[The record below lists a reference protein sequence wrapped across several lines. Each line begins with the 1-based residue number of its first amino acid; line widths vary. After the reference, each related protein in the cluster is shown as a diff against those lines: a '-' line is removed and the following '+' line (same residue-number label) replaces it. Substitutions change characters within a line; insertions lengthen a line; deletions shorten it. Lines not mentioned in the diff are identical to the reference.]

1 MTFNN
6 IKKSG
11 KYGPAVLL
19 VLGVILI
26 GFAWLID
33 NGEIERALVSNPSRA
48 LEWGPSLF
56 RALLGTHG
64 LALVLAGAVWRRR
77 LSGGARLPVD
87 AARAERDYSARASK
101 TPWLIL
107 CGLSLLA
114 LCLRIW
120 HLNSGLW
127 FDEVL
132 TLVDFVRSPL
142 GDSISS
148 FPSQNQ
154 HMLFTLL
161 AQASISIFGES
172 AWALRLPS
180 VVFGVASLWSLFLL
194 GRHVVGA
201 RTALLSCALM
211 TVSYHHIWFSQNAR
225 GYMGLLFFATLATWL
240 WLEALSRNSWP
251 WWTYYVAAVCLGM
264 WVNLTMAFVAATHA
278 ILYLI
283 WLASKLRS
291 RQPQTGSGHLWKP
304 LVALLL
310 CGSLTLQLYAL
321 SLPEFL
327 STALHEISLESEWT
341 NPLWVIT
348 ESLRSLKV
356 GFAGTAIV
364 LCGGAM
370 VMAGWISILRRN
382 YQAGLAMT
390 LPGLLA
396 GTSMLVLGHNL
407 WPRFFFFCMGF
418 ALLIAVEGA
427 IVAPQKLFSLIK
439 PLRAR
444 EGLAGATGLALAS
457 FMILASSITIARY
470 YALPKQDF
478 TGARDFV
485 EQNRAQSDAVVAV
498 GLAGTAYGRYFA
510 PHWSVA
516 QTQKELDE
524 IRRDRS
530 TVWLVY
536 TIPVQ
541 VKAYCP
547 DIWQVI
553 ESDFSVVNVF
563 PGTLGG
569 GEVYVCRERAGATA
583 TRLSLATQD

>member
-1 MTFNN
+1 MTFNTS
-6 IKKSG
+6 KKNRT
-11 KYGPAVLL
+11 YGPMILL

-26 GFAWLID
+26 GISWLIG
-33 NGEIERALVSNPSRA
+33 NGDIERALVNSPSRT
-48 LEWGPSLF
+48 LGWGPTLF
-56 RALLGTHG
+56 RALLAAHAVV
-64 LALVLAGAVWRRR
+64 LLLAGALWRRR
-77 LSGGARLPVD
+77 LLTGERAPINTPEARE
-87 AARAERDYSARASK
+87 AYSASEGK

-107 CGLSLLA
+107 CGLSALA
-114 LCLRIW
+114 LGLRLW
-120 HLNSGLW
+120 QLNSGLW

-132 TLVDFVRSPL
+132 TLIDFVRTPIGESVT
-142 GDSISS
+142 S

-161 AQASISIFGES
+161 AQISISIFGES

-180 VVFGVASLWSLFLL
+180 VIFGVASLWALFLL
-194 GRHVVGA
+194 GRRVVGT
-201 RTALLSCALM
+201 RTALLACALM

-240 WLEALSRNSWP
+240 WLEALSRNSWQ
-251 WWTYYVAAVCLGM
+251 WWIYYVTAVCLGM
-264 WVNLTMAFVAATHA
+264 WVNLTMAFVAATHGL
-278 ILYLI
+278 LYMV
-283 WLASKLRS
+283 WLTGKLRS
-291 RQPQTGSGHLWKP
+291 RRSGQERQPESEHIWRP
-304 LVALLL
+304 LIALLL

-356 GFAGTAIV
+356 GFAATAIL

-370 VMAGWISILRRN
+370 LVIGWISILRRS
-382 YQAGLAMT
+382 YQAALAMI

-418 ALLIAVEGA
+418 ALLVAVQGA
-427 IVAPQKLFSLIK
+427 IVAPHKLFALIK
-439 PLRAR
+439 PLRER
-444 EGLAGATGLALAS
+444 EGLAAATGLSLACL
-457 FMILASSITIARY
+457 MILASSITIARC

-485 EQNRAQSDAVVAV
+485 EQNRVQSDAVVAV

-510 PHWSVA
+510 PHWAIA

-524 IRRDRS
+524 IRRDHS
-530 TVWLVY
+530 NVWLVY

-569 GEVYVCRERAGATA
+569 GEVYVCRQKTA
-583 TRLSLATQD
+583 SSAQVYK

>member
-1 MTFNN
+1 
-6 IKKSG
+6 
-11 KYGPAVLL
+11 
-19 VLGVILI
+19 
-26 GFAWLID
+26 
-33 NGEIERALVSNPSRA
+33 
-48 LEWGPSLF
+48 
-56 RALLGTHG
+56 
-64 LALVLAGAVWRRR
+64 
-77 LSGGARLPVD
+77 
-87 AARAERDYSARASK
+87 
-101 TPWLIL
+101 
-107 CGLSLLA
+107 
-114 LCLRIW
+114 
-120 HLNSGLW
+120 
-127 FDEVL
+127 
-132 TLVDFVRSPL
+132 
-142 GDSISS
+142 
-148 FPSQNQ
+148 
-154 HMLFTLL
+154 LL
-161 AQASISIFGES
+161 AQISISIFGES

-180 VVFGVASLWSLFLL
+180 VIFGVASLWALFLL
-194 GRHVVGA
+194 GRRVVGT
-201 RTALLSCALM
+201 RTALLACALM

-240 WLEALSRNSWP
+240 WLEALSRNSWQ
-251 WWTYYVAAVCLGM
+251 WWIYYVTAVCLGM
-264 WVNLTMAFVAATHA
+264 WVNLTMAFVAATHGL
-278 ILYLI
+278 LYMV
-283 WLASKLRS
+283 WLTGKLRS
-291 RQPQTGSGHLWKP
+291 RRSGQERQPESEHIWRP
-304 LVALLL
+304 LIALLL

-356 GFAGTAIV
+356 GFAATAIL

-370 VMAGWISILRRN
+370 LVIGWISILRRS
-382 YQAGLAMT
+382 YQAALAMI

-418 ALLIAVEGA
+418 ALLVAVQGA
-427 IVAPQKLFSLIK
+427 IVAPHKLFALIK
-439 PLRAR
+439 PLRER
-444 EGLAGATGLALAS
+444 EGLAAATGLSLACL
-457 FMILASSITIARY
+457 MILASSITIARC

-485 EQNRAQSDAVVAV
+485 EQNRVQSDAVVAV

-510 PHWSVA
+510 PHWAIA

-524 IRRDRS
+524 IRRDHS
-530 TVWLVY
+530 NVWLVY

-569 GEVYVCRERAGATA
+569 GEVYVCRQKTA
-583 TRLSLATQD
+583 SSAQVYK